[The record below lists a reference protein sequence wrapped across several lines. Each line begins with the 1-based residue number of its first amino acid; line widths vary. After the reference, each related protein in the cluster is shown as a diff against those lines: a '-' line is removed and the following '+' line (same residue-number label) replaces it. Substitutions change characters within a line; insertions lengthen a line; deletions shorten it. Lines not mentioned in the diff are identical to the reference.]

1 HEVGVSEGGR
11 ETTSDGDR
19 DGGVEALPVLV
30 GVAAVGRRP
39 SQAGLLPDL
48 LAMLA
53 TLIPISGLRQPGT
66 SKLRLLNVLE
76 RHLCVAHELPSAF
89 AASPPSCHAGPAP
102 CHP

>member
-1 HEVGVSEGGR
+1 VSEGGR
-11 ETTSDGDR
+11 ETTSDGNR

-48 LAMLA
+48 LAMLV

-66 SKLRLLNVLE
+66 SKLRLLNVLD
-76 RHLCVAHELPSAF
+76 HTANGLP
-89 AASPPSCHAGPAP
+89 
-102 CHP
+102 